1 MNSRNVI
8 LTLLLILLLSGIF
21 LCRRWQEPVRKEALN
36 RSPDKLTYTTQ
47 ASCLMKCLQVD
58 EKELARIIRKGIIL
72 LNKSN
77 RFNRPCPTFAVQGAL
92 AEGKSLQVLLL
103 QCTNETTVLSCNL
116 VNQNFECQCP
126 GDGSKLN

>member
-21 LCRRWQEPVRKEALN
+21 LCRKWQEPVRKEALN
-36 RSPDKLTYTTQ
+36 RKPDQLIYTPQ
-47 ASCLMKCLQVD
+47 ATCLMKCLQVD
-58 EKELARIIRKGIIL
+58 ENEIERVIKKGIIL

-77 RFNRPCPTFAVQGAL
+77 RFSRPCPTFAVQGAL
-92 AEGKSLQVLLL
+92 AVGKSLQVMLV
-103 QCTNETTVLSCNL
+103 QCANETTVLSCNL
-116 VNQNFECQCP
+116 VNQDFECQCP